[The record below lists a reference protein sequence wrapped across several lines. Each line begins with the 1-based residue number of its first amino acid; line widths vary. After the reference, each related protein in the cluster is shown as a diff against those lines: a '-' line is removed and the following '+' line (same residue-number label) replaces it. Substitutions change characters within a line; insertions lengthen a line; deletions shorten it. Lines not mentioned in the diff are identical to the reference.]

1 MSENAEKVKEQIR
14 QEREKERQLVKR
26 VFDNPDGQK
35 LLQRWAETH
44 IWANQLHENP
54 HILYA
59 RLGQQEFVTNLL
71 NCLGD

>member
-1 MSENAEKVKEQIR
+1 MSENADKVKEQIR
-14 QEREKERQLVKR
+14 QQREKERQLIKK

-35 LLQRWAETH
+35 LLQQWAQTH
-44 IWANQLHENP
+44 IWANQLHDNP

-59 RLGQQEFVTNLL
+59 RIGQQEFVTNLL